1 MSMSR
6 VHGQNKFVNTVRYD
20 PSLTA
25 TSKVVRVHSENEDFH
40 KAGTL
45 SAWLFMKYDMSY
57 ITFRRKSL
65 ARRNELREEFFSDTG
80 NRPDPVDF
88 EDR

>member
-1 MSMSR
+1 MSR
-6 VHGQNKFVNTVRYD
+6 VYGQNKFVNTVRYN

-65 ARRNELREEFFSDTG
+65 ARRNELREEYFTATG
-80 NRPDPVDF
+80 NRLAPVDI

>member
-6 VHGQNKFVNTVRYD
+6 VYGQNKFVNTVRYN

-40 KAGTL
+40 KAGTRMAFYEIRYEL
-45 SAWLFMKYDMSY
+45 YNISQEVLGSA
-57 ITFRRKSL
+57 
-65 ARRNELREEFFSDTG
+65 E
-80 NRPDPVDF
+80 
-88 EDR
+88 